1 MSELALAYKLTFG
14 VDLPIASGESFSDEE
29 IFEAIISGK
38 PLIFGENEQDQ
49 ASNLLG
55 VEL

>member
-1 MSELALAYKLTFG
+1 MSDLALAYKLTFG